1 MKSIN
6 NGCYY
11 MMRNLFSNKD
21 ILISE
26 LELWNDFA
34 NNLTKQQDKKTFKKL
49 LVDYSRYVDVLA
61 SNDNDG
67 SFPSEPLITALLLSH
82 QKKIISW
89 LIRKLSEYNKTY

>member
-1 MKSIN
+1 
-6 NGCYY
+6 
-11 MMRNLFSNKD
+11 MMSLFSNKD

-26 LELWNDFA
+26 LESWNDFA
-34 NNLTKQQDKKTFKKL
+34 NKLTQEQDKEMFKKL
-49 LVDYSRYVDVLA
+49 LGNYSSYIDIIAAV
-61 SNDNDG
+61 DNDQ